1 MMMWNIFI
9 FPFVCLTLSVLYNY
23 YYGTPINIVENP
35 ANNYDYIIVGAGTA
49 GCVIASQLSKSG
61 NASVLL
67 IEAGGYFKW
76 FSSVPLAAPLLQ
88 GTDAN
93 WAYQTEPQTFSSRG
107 LRDQKQFVP
116 RGKGLGGSGQ
126 MNYLLH
132 SFGIPEDYANWPVG
146 WSYADLLPY
155 FKRTE
160 DAMVVTT
167 VSVKEE
173 LARAFHNAGIEIS
186 RENTSLIL
194 ARHTLKNGAR
204 WSSYN
209 AYLNKAWDRENLHI
223 LINTF
228 VTKIIFDKLTARAV
242 QIQHPNGTMDQIKA
256 NREIIL
262 CGGAFNTPQLLLL
275 SGIGPANELKKYRIP
290 VVSHLEKVGEN
301 LFDHLNVPIYIG
313 LKTPVSVTLNKL
325 MSLSEIFKYYAFGS
339 GLLAS
344 TAILG
349 TGITG
354 HSGIV
359 FFGMG
364 SADESLLKDI
374 ANFHTTVKTSTDFGR
389 MFAFHPTFEQT
400 QSVISFCG
408 IQTFRAI
415 FPSYANSKQEGFIYL
430 ANCLQPK
437 SRGRVTL
444 GSSHFSDPPIIDPR
458 YLQND
463 YDVTCTH
470 KAINL
475 AMDTL
480 RTRQFMELGVT
491 PHIPNLDECNHLKP
505 DYSNLEF
512 TNCLTRTAGLTS
524 HHFGGTCQM
533 GNRHDNRA
541 VVDEHLRV
549 IGVNGV
555 RIVDASI
562 LPSPI
567 SGMPNSV
574 IIAMAER
581 AADIIMKIK

>member
-1 MMMWNIFI
+1 MWNIFI
-9 FPFVCLTLSVLYNY
+9 FPLVCLTLSILYSY
-23 YYGTPINIVENP
+23 YSGEPTNIVENP

-49 GCVIASQLSKSG
+49 GCVIASKLSKSG

-93 WAYQTEPQTFSSRG
+93 WAYQTEPQAFSSRG
-107 LRDQKQFVP
+107 LRERKQFLP
-116 RGKGLGGSGQ
+116 RGKGLGGSGH

-132 SFGIPEDYANWPVG
+132 SFGIPEDYVNWPVG

-155 FKRTE
+155 FKRVENTM
-160 DAMVVTT
+160 AVST
-167 VSVKEE
+167 VSVKGK
-173 LARAFHNAGIEIS
+173 LAQAFLDSGIEIS
-186 RENTSLIL
+186 RENTDLLL

-209 AYLNKAWDRENLHI
+209 AYLNQAWNRKNLHI
-223 LINTF
+223 LMNTV
-228 VTKIIFDKLTARAV
+228 VTKIIFDKLTARAI
-242 QIQHPNGTMDQIKA
+242 QIQHRNGRMDQLKA
-256 NREIIL
+256 NREIIV
-262 CGGAFNTPQLLLL
+262 CGGAINTPQLLLL
-275 SGIGPANELKKYRIP
+275 SGIGPANELKKHGIP

-354 HSGIV
+354 QSGIV
-359 FFGMG
+359 LFGMG

-374 ANFHTTVKTSTDFGR
+374 ANFHT
-389 MFAFHPTFEQT
+389 M
-400 QSVISFCG
+400 
-408 IQTFRAI
+408 TFRAL
-415 FPSYANSKQEGFIYL
+415 FPSYNNSKQEGFIYL

-437 SRGRVTL
+437 SRGRITL
-444 GSSHFSDPPIIDPR
+444 GSTHFSDPPIIDPR

-463 YDVTCTH
+463 YDIACTH

-475 AMDTL
+475 ALDTL
-480 RTRQFMELGVT
+480 KTRKFMELGVT
-491 PHIPNLDECNHLKP
+491 PHIPDLDECNHLKP
-505 DYSNLEF
+505 DYSNVEF
-512 TNCLTRTAGLTS
+512 TECLTRTVGLTS
-524 HHFGGTCQM
+524 HHFGGTCRM
-533 GNRHDNRA
+533 GNKHDKGA
-541 VVDEHLRV
+541 VVDEYLRV

-562 LPSPI
+562 LPSPV

-581 AADIIMKIK
+581 AADIIMEVK